1 MELLQPSEG
10 NANRY
15 LLDIDTEIQ
24 QQSEFLDK
32 LEGRL
37 EAAKKL
43 RGQVIEL
50 QRLYESGTAATMRG
64 LRATGKTASCRL

>member
-1 MELLQPSEG
+1 MELLQLSEG

-24 QQSEFLDK
+24 QQSEFMDK

-43 RGQVIEL
+43 RGEVVEL
-50 QRLYESGTAATMRG
+50 QRWYESRTAATMRG
-64 LRATGKTASCRL
+64 LRATGKTASCPL

>member
-1 MELLQPSEG
+1 MELLQLSER
-10 NANRY
+10 NTNRY

-43 RGQVIEL
+43 HGEVVEL
-50 QRLYESGTAATMRG
+50 QRLYESRTAATMRD
-64 LRATGKTASCRL
+64 LRATGKTASCRF

>member
-1 MELLQPSEG
+1 MELLQLSEG
-10 NANRY
+10 NVNRY
-15 LLDIDTEIQ
+15 LLNIDTEIQ

-43 RGQVIEL
+43 RGEAIEL
-50 QRLYESGTAATMRG
+50 QRLYESGTAAMRD
-64 LRATGKTASCRL
+64 LRATGKTASCL